1 MAAGGAGGGFDPLHQ
16 FEVSPLIGQRAP
28 CVDADGAVIE
38 GCSQSLPFYSFTNSA
53 LFMVVGLLLVVTIL
67 SFGLRRGAMVP
78 GRWQSLAEVA
88 YEFIANMIRD
98 NVGTEGRKYFP
109 FIFTLFMF
117 VLAGNFIGMV
127 PYTFTYTSHIVVTF
141 MMAAFVF
148 ISVTVIGFAKHGVKF
163 FGLFLPAGV
172 PIAMAPLLIP
182 IELLSYLTRPVS
194 LALRLFANMT
204 AGHTML
210 KVFASF
216 IPQLGIVGGIVPLA
230 LVTGLTGLE
239 FIIAFLQAYVFTIL
253 SCVYLNDALHLH

>member
-1 MAAGGAGGGFDPLHQ
+1 MAAGGAEGGFDPLHQ
-16 FEVSPLIGQRAP
+16 FQISPLIGERDL
-28 CVDADGAVIE
+28 CEGADGLIE
-38 GCSQSLPFYSFTNSA
+38 GCYEALPFYSFTNSSI
-53 LFMVVGLLLVVTIL
+53 FMVAGLVLVVMIL

-141 MMAAFVF
+141 IMAAFVF
-148 ISVTVIGFAKHGVKF
+148 IAVTVIGFAKHGAKF
-163 FGLFLPAGV
+163 FGIFLPSGV
-172 PIAMAPLLIP
+172 PVAMAPLLIP

-194 LALRLFANMT
+194 LSLRLFANMT

-216 IPQLGIVGGIVPLA
+216 IPQLGIAGIVPLA
-230 LVTGLTGLE
+230 LVIGLTGLE